1 PTSPDVPGVTHP
13 GGSAR
18 SPGAGRW
25 WHPHTKEAPM
35 EIVTQVLADGPW
47 HGGYGPPFPF
57 WIFPLVWLLLIGGAV
72 TAVVVRAE
80 PEATCS
86 PRPVAVDPWG
96 SAPRRASA
104 RRASPRERGSTPDVA
119 G

>member
-1 PTSPDVPGVTHP
+1 PPRRSHP
-13 GGSAR
+13 M
-18 SPGAGRW
+18 GA
-25 WHPHTKEAPM
+25 A
-35 EIVTQVLADGPW
+35 TQVRAAGPG

-80 PEATCS
+80 PVVACS
-86 PRPVAVDPWG
+86 RRPVAVDPWG
-96 SAPRRASA
+96 AAPRRASA

-119 G
+119 GRRPLRAEA

>member
-1 PTSPDVPGVTHP
+1 
-13 GGSAR
+13 
-18 SPGAGRW
+18 
-25 WHPHTKEAPM
+25 M

-86 PRPVAVDPWG
+86 RRPVAVGPWG

-119 G
+119 GRRPLRAEA